1 MSDVAIFEGRLSLK
15 KTHHGR
21 FEDAYKERVFC
32 WISQQKAPVF
42 CLVPI
47 ESGRVERPRGA
58 AMVQEVSLRDCT
70 LRVDDK
76 SKFTLLGAH
85 LPLKFRAD
93 KYTELELWIKHL
105 KRAIDAAKQH
115 DSDPTQSP
123 QPRER
128 PGHAALK
135 SQEKSQDT
143 TRQSPVSAPAPAFQL
158 LQAAERGDVSSMSRL
173 LDCGLCADAAPYV
186 GYSALMAAS
195 EHGQLPAV
203 QCLLQ
208 AGARLDA
215 EMQGGTQAIHL
226 AAMCGHAEV
235 VRLLCAH
242 GADADASTDGGTTPL
257 MLAAME
263 GHVAVC
269 LELHAQG
276 ADANAIET
284 SVIPELEQQIAGLQ
298 HEVIQARVAAG
309 VTGGE
314 GGVSGEGQKDEAAD
328 ANADSISTRE
338 VCADG
343 GQDGVLSTVGPS
355 IWDILT
361 GRGGE
366 LTSGPQNATVAAA
379 ATTDDQKHAGAGM
392 AFGGLVA
399 GTAVQT
405 ISTSFQEKLQLVYGG
420 LLSPVPVA
428 GGAGGKMLPRSLG
441 EHVGLQVGAAL
452 GRGLN
457 DASRNLSSLG
467 LTALIKAAAAGHTR
481 VCEALITTMGVRGC
495 FVAMCDTL
503 NVFVVCVCARARA
516 CMRVCLRAVPA
527 HIRLRVRAHTRR
539 PT

>member
-1 MSDVAIFEGRLSLK
+1 MSDVTIFEGRLSLK

-32 WISQQKAPVF
+32 WISQRKAPVF

-76 SKFTLLGAH
+76 TKFTLLGAH

-173 LDCGLCADAAPYV
+173 LESGVCVDAAPYV

-215 EMQGGTQAIHL
+215 DMQGGTQAIHL

-235 VRLLCAH
+235 VRLLCEH
-242 GADADASTDGGTTPL
+242 GAEADASTDGGTTPL

-263 GHVAVC
+263 GHVDVC

-314 GGVSGEGQKDEAAD
+314 GGVSGGGQTDEVAD

-338 VCADG
+338 VCTDG

-366 LTSGPQNATVAAA
+366 MTSGSQNATVAAA
-379 ATTDDQKHAGAGM
+379 ATTDDKQHAGV

-399 GTAVQT
+399 GTALQT
-405 ISTSFQEKLQLVYGG
+405 MSTSFQDKLQLVYGG
-420 LLSPVPVA
+420 LLSPVPAA
-428 GGAGGKMLPRSLG
+428 GGAGGDMLPRSLG

-452 GRGLN
+452 GRGLK

-495 FVAMCDTL
+495 CVAMCDTL
-503 NVFVVCVCARARA
+503 NVVVACVCARA
-516 CMRVCLRAVPA
+516 CMCVCWRAVPA
-527 HIRLRVRAHTRR
+527 HVRLRVRAHTRR